1 MAVVSHIDGV
11 NRKIYLNSG
20 VTEFNP
26 VEDIYKE
33 VRAMVANTESLKH
46 YWWFIDAKG
55 NEDKGGGKATPR
67 YAILLRGTR
76 IIPFDETGDIEVT
89 GEVINDDGATTT
101 VDTSSL
107 TNKKDIKYRPP
118 VSEIIYIN
126 TGSSG
131 DINVGGVGSG

>member
-76 IIPFDETGDIEVT
+76 IIPFDEIGDIEVT

>member
-1 MAVVSHIDGV
+1 MAVISHIDGV
-11 NRKIYLNSG
+11 NRKIYLKSG

-33 VRAMVANTESLKH
+33 VRAMVAANEDLRH
-46 YWWFIDAKG
+46 YWWFVEAKG

-67 YAILLRGTR
+67 YIVLMKGTR
-76 IIPFDETGDIEVT
+76 IIPFDEPGVLEVT
-89 GEVINDDGATTT
+89 GEIINDDGATLT

-118 VSEIIYIN
+118 VAEIIYI
-126 TGSSG
+126 TIESG
-131 DINVGGVGSG
+131 GGAGKEG